1 MKEQSARGETDFPSF
16 HYYQNQISKKKKKSL
31 THQAFII
38 MRSGNEW
45 IHWITLYWLDFRA
58 FTWTEFQ
65 TSLVDHCCQNLPLI
79 HVSVKKKKGK
89 HHLITGLHCQDFKE
103 SAHPEQLHTHH
114 CLLRSEDKTL
124 LSMGSELGR
133 EELKC
138 SHRELHF
145 RFWYLK
151 WTSQH
156 MLPSFYALIFID
168 N

>member
-1 MKEQSARGETDFPSF
+1 MKEQSARGETDFSSF
-16 HYYQNQISKKKKKSL
+16 HYYQNQISKKKKKNPHTPGFSNHEIWKWVNTLDHFVL
-31 THQAFII
+31 TWLQSFYTDRISNFSCRPLLSEFAFD
-38 MRSGNEW
+38 S
-45 IHWITLYWLDFRA
+45 
-58 FTWTEFQ
+58 
-65 TSLVDHCCQNLPLI
+65 CKC
-79 HVSVKKKKGK
+79 KKKGK

-114 CLLRSEDKTL
+114 CLLRSEDKIL